1 MGFHI
6 YDLDN
11 MLSYSIVKLDPQCLV
26 KKRRGNEYL
35 ALTISAILA
44 FIGES
49 GCRFI

>member
-1 MGFHI
+1 
-6 YDLDN
+6 

-44 FIGES
+44 FIGENGLNDHRNFVFS
-49 GCRFI
+49 YLS